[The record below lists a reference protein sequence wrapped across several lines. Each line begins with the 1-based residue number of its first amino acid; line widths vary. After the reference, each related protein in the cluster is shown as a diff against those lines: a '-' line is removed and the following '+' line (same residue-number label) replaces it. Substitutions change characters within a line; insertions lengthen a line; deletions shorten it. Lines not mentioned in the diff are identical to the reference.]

1 MNNISILDISNCNY
15 IKSNYQEE
23 FKHLEINQDTL
34 LTGNIIFKIFN
45 FELKINDCED
55 YEIYSI
61 NNNKDHIINIHE
73 ILIMSNNKLCL
84 FNNKIYYL
92 NNFKETI
99 DILKNDKFSKEYYIY
114 ILNKNLKK
122 NNNIFDF
129 IDLLNINNFHKIY
142 KSQYNLIKYYN
153 NKPYLPINYCF
164 YKINNQPNKIA
175 KNILLNM
182 VTILKT
188 LNYDIHPKFFDLE
201 NTDNYDNIYNNN
213 NNNNNKNI
221 DLYQFLEQLLHI
233 ENYYLILRIITI
245 FKLDINNSGF
255 IFFLLQ
261 NKNYIDH
268 IIKLIIDKNIYQTN
282 QLLEFLL
289 VLNKVNIFNSLYDKT
304 NKKKNINFN
313 NLIKYFTK
321 YNSLISFYYILDTYF
336 DEIKIND
343 ILPNDFFK
351 IYLSFIKNKD
361 NYNDYLLEYFK
372 LIINKDTKQSKLL
385 LCNEINEI
393 NEINKINENNFTEKI
408 FSNFLDIILESQKYN
423 YIKYIIDINKNNK
436 SVFLTSNA
444 LFKILNNKQEEIFYY
459 IINLFEEDEKNNLF
473 EKLKDNENNTLY
485 HYICKNSICLGYKIN
500 NKVRNIKGFKPLDL
514 CTIDQ
519 KYYKL

>member
-1 MNNISILDISNCNY
+1 MNKLLILDIINCNY

-23 FKHLEINQDTL
+23 FKHLEINQDTI

-45 FELKINDCED
+45 FDLKIDCED

-61 NNNKDHIINIHE
+61 NNNKDHNINIHE
-73 ILIMSNNKLCL
+73 ILILTNNKLCL

-92 NNFKETI
+92 HNFKETI
-99 DILKNDKFSKEYYIY
+99 DILKNDKYSKEYYVY
-114 ILNKNLKK
+114 ILNKNLKR

-129 IDLLNINNFHKIY
+129 IDLLDMNEFHKIY

-164 YKINNQPNKIA
+164 YKINNMPNKIA

-182 VTILKT
+182 ITILKI
-188 LNYDIHPKFFDLE
+188 LEYDICPKYFDLE
-201 NTDNYDNIYNNN
+201 NIDNYDD
-213 NNNNNKNI
+213 NNKNT
-221 DLYQFLEQLLHI
+221 DLYQLLEQLLHI
-233 ENYYLILRIITI
+233 EKYYLVLRVITI
-245 FKLDINNSGF
+245 FKLDINNSEF

-261 NKNYIDH
+261 NKDHIDY

-289 VLNKVNIFNSLYDKT
+289 VLNKVNMFNSLYDNNKT
-304 NKKKNINFN
+304 INFN
-313 NLIKYFTK
+313 NLIKYLIK
-321 YNSLISFYYILDTYF
+321 YNSLISFYYILDTRF

-343 ILPNDFFK
+343 ILPNDFLK

-361 NYNDYLLEYFK
+361 NYNEYILEYIK
-372 LIINKDTKQSKLL
+372 IIINKDANQSKLL
-385 LCNEINEI
+385 FNEIDKNL
-393 NEINKINENNFTEKI
+393 FTEKI
-408 FSNFLDIILESQKYN
+408 FSKYLDVILESHNYN
-423 YIKYIIDINKNNK
+423 YIKNIVDINKNNK

-444 LFKILNNKQEEIFYY
+444 LFKILDNKHEEIFYY

-473 EKLKDNENNTLY
+473 EKLKDTDNNTLY

-500 NKVRNIKGFKPLDL
+500 NNVRNNKGFKPLDL
-514 CTIDQ
+514 CIISS